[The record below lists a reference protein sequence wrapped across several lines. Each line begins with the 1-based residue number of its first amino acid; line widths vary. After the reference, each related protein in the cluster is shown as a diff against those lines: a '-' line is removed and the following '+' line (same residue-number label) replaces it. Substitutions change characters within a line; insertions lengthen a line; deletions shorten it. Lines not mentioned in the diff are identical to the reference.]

1 MAVPRPWKMAPQP
14 LFVAKVEECSHCV
27 QTPKIDVR
35 HIYLVSHNSDLI
47 GEDGCADA
55 IGAAGRGGGEP
66 LDAGGIRPA
75 AAALLAVGPTAR
87 RGRPGETADVS
98 ATQGQSQSEQ
108 QLHLRNLIA
117 ALSARDV
124 QLKCKAANA
133 VGSLCISRVAGQQL
147 LDLHGEQILRSV
159 AKMATCKN
167 QWAQGD
173 AFFVLGWMVVIA
185 DEDTLQ
191 EVAKLLP
198 TVVKCLHRNVNLPV
212 ECSSDAE
219 EEVGG
224 RDAAARRSREAL
236 ASSEQASN
244 FRVYALVLL
253 LNFSQR
259 NVNVF
264 EELLEKLLPMLRD
277 LVMKLLDPAPR
288 PISDTEK
295 STTASTSST
304 TVFDASE
311 YAEILRLAI
320 TLLSVLVDQLE
331 TAASQLLELK
341 ALPSLLKLKRVL
353 ETPEVVE
360 LVDEAGIQDI
370 AERLDAVIE
379 TLPIPTPPPY
389 SYLGGNSRLTIQ
401 IHAGTRSHHVGAG
414 RLGFHGRDDRR
425 LQRGHV
431 QAAAAEP

>member
-1 MAVPRPWKMAPQP
+1 MAAPTPSELLDVEEVNHSTLAAYAQQLQRCLLWDP
-14 LFVAKVEECSHCV
+14 LRGVEGQEKLLFVEALTEIAAMSLDSISMEIRRLLV
-27 QTPKIDVR
+27 
-35 HIYLVSHNSDLI
+35 VSHAELNAQV
-47 GEDGCADA
+47 AD
-55 IGAAGRGGGEP
+55 E
-66 LDAGGIRPA
+66 
-75 AAALLAVGPTAR
+75 VQ
-87 RGRPGETADVS
+87 DVS

-264 EELLEKLLPMLRD
+264 DELLEKLLPMLRD
-277 LVMKLLDPAPR
+277 LVVKLLDPAPR
-288 PISDTEK
+288 PISDTEM

-379 TLPIPTPPPY
+379 TLV
-389 SYLGGNSRLTIQ
+389 NCR
-401 IHAGTRSHHVGAG
+401 
-414 RLGFHGRDDRR
+414 
-425 LQRGHV
+425 
-431 QAAAAEP
+431 